1 MVEDIQEKKV
11 VLKGG
16 EVIDAGV
23 IIWTAGVEASPMLR
37 TLGVDLERGGFVP
50 VEKDLSIPGY
60 SSAFVIG
67 DSAAIADGEG
77 GILPNVAPVAMQTGE
92 FVARQI
98 STQSLNSKPEEREE
112 FEYND
117 KGKMA
122 IVGKGAAIVQVDKW
136 KFEGWFAWLIWLF
149 IHLVF
154 LVDFRSKVGVLIS
167 WFWSYMFKQPGSRV
181 YPASYRSKPKKRED
195 CLGE

>member
-1 MVEDIQEKKV
+1 
-11 VLKGG
+11 
-16 EVIDAGV
+16 
-23 IIWTAGVEASPMLR
+23 
-37 TLGVDLERGGFVP
+37 
-50 VEKDLSIPGY
+50 
-60 SSAFVIG
+60 
-67 DSAAIADGEG
+67 
-77 GILPNVAPVAMQTGE
+77 MQTGE

-149 IHLVF
+149 IHLIF